1 MTSLAAFGGAGT
13 TPRSPGMTI
22 RQLMA
27 TAAIVPALLF
37 VAGCSDETETG
48 SGATETTGVT
58 ADEAGATGGG
68 GDADAEPPMGTP
80 PSGDTAALNIAQ
92 IAAGTAATQEL
103 TRLVLQAGLLPTVRD
118 GGPFTVFA
126 PVDAAFAAIPAEQLA
141 ELQADQAQLAEV
153 LTLHVVPGTLTA
165 ADLREAATSGRTLTT
180 VQGGQLRVEAR
191 GGDTLIVGGAT
202 IAVADIMAS
211 NGVVHAIDTVITAPN
226 G

>member
-1 MTSLAAFGGAGT
+1 MTF
-13 TPRSPGMTI
+13 

-37 VAGCSDETETG
+37 VAGCSDDTETG

-58 ADEAGATGGG
+58 ADGSGGTEGTGGEG
-68 GDADAEPPMGTP
+68 GGSPEPPMATP
-80 PSGDTAALNIAQ
+80 PSGDTAQLNIAE
-92 IAAGTAATQEL
+92 IAAGTAETQQL

-126 PVDAAFAAIPAEQLA
+126 PVDAAFAAVPAQQLA
-141 ELQADQAQLAEV
+141 RLQADPAQLTEV

-191 GGDTLIVGGAT
+191 GGNTLVVGGAT
-202 IAVADIMAS
+202 VVVPDITAS
-211 NGVVHAIDTVITAPN
+211 NGVVHAIDSVITAPN
-226 G
+226 A